1 MKRGIKARLAQSVER
16 QALNLVV
23 GGSSPPVG
31 DFLFLNLFV
40 VCNSA
45 NVMQEARGVI
55 ANDCGESIVQPENYS
70 SVSNRELGC
79 TFLMT
84 RFYEWV

>member
-1 MKRGIKARLAQSVER
+1 MKKERRARLAQSVER

-31 DFLFLNLFV
+31 VSLFLILFV

-45 NVMQEARGVI
+45 NVMQEVRGLI
-55 ANDCGESIVQPENYS
+55 ANGCSESIAEPENYS
-70 SVSNRELGC
+70 SVSNRELDC
-79 TFLMT
+79 IF
-84 RFYEWV
+84 